1 MKNAPKK
8 HKKGN
13 VLPSIRTVRWMLV
26 LYDAL
31 IFIGATIFFLWFQHG
46 YRGTSNAD
54 FTWVNILAHTGLSV
68 VIILLLRFCWKVYN
82 QIWRYGGVQSYIALM
97 LADGCATFTY
107 YTIQF
112 YLAKIPGTP
121 FPRLSF
127 TKDIACFIPIN
138 TLLAL
143 AMRMAYRFIY
153 KRLNRKTKFGRFLVK
168 AINLFARSDWT
179 LTSGDSVNKI
189 KIAII
194 GAGGV
199 GTGLAEEL
207 LNNPNSVYVPACFVD
222 VDKEKL
228 GREIFGKEVLPDK
241 EDTPELLK
249 DFDVQEVV
257 IALPGK
263 VSTEVR
269 KELYDRY
276 KAAGFKV
283 KTYDYPA
290 VQNTSKGKRSLRD
303 FDIEELLF
311 RKEQEVITKDTINY
325 YKNKVILVTGGGGS
339 IGSEIARQLAKME
352 PKQLI
357 LLDIYENGVYDIQQ
371 ELRIEYG
378 DKLDL
383 KIEICSIANKK
394 ALDKVF
400 AAYKPNIVIMAAA
413 HKHVPLMEHNIV
425 EAVENNVFGT
435 LYTVELAEK
444 YKADRVHMV
453 STDKAVNPTNVMGAT
468 KRMCEMI
475 CMTHAKIK
483 QHTTFSATRFGNV
496 LGSAGSV
503 IPLFKKQIQNGGPVT
518 LTDKRIIRYFMTIPE
533 ASQLVL
539 HSAMLAKNGEL
550 MVLDMGQ
557 PVKIYDLAVSII
569 KMSGYEPDKDIEIIE
584 TGLRPG
590 EKLYEE
596 LLVKDEKL
604 TKTENKQIFIEKDK
618 PVSLDE
624 LNAKLDKLLAAIE
637 KEDDALAKQALKECV
652 PTYVNG
658 DGHKV
663 NGKKGKKTDKN
674 N

>member
-1 MKNAPKK
+1 MKRNQT
-8 HKKGN
+8 KKGY
-13 VLPSIRTVRWMLV
+13 LSLFPVRWMLIFYDILIYAVVIVFALV
-26 LYDAL
+26 LYRAHKLEWYQILIHFAVGVAL
-31 IFIGATIFFLWFQHG
+31 SCTSRFFW
-46 YRGTSNAD
+46 R
-54 FTWVNILAHTGLSV
+54 
-68 VIILLLRFCWKVYN
+68 VYG
-82 QIWRYGGVQSYIALM
+82 QIWRYGGVQSYVRLM
-97 LADGCATFTY
+97 FAD
-107 YTIQF
+107 
-112 YLAKIPGTP
+112 
-121 FPRLSF
+121 
-127 TKDIACFIPIN
+127 ACYFLVYFLLERFIPAFGYLQFPIITLIVFSN
-138 TLLAL
+138 TLISLAI
-143 AMRMAYRFIY
+143 RMLYRLIY
-153 KRLNRKTKFGRFLVK
+153 KRLNRTTKFGRFVVK
-168 AINLFARSDWT
+168 LINFFARSDWT
-179 LTSGDSVNKI
+179 INNNSDPVEPI
-189 KIAII
+189 KIAIV

-199 GTGLAEEL
+199 GIGLAEEL
-207 LNNPNSVYVPACFVD
+207 LASTTSAYIPVCFVD

-228 GREIFGKEVLPDK
+228 GRQIYGKDVLLD
-241 EDTPELLK
+241 DNGTPELLHEYN
-249 DFDVQEVV
+249 VQEVV
-257 IALPGK
+257 IALPSS
-263 VSTEVR
+263 VNQEERTEI
-269 KELYDRY
+269 YNRY
-276 KAAGFKV
+276 KNAGYKI
-283 KTYDYPA
+283 KSYDYPA
-290 VQNTSKGKRSLRD
+290 MQSASKGKRTIRD
-303 FDIEELLF
+303 FDIEDLLF
-311 RKEQEVITKDTINY
+311 RKEQEVITEATVNY

-352 PKQLI
+352 PKKLV

-383 KIEICSIANKK
+383 QVEICSITNKD
-394 ALDKVF
+394 ALEKVF
-400 AAYKPNIVIMAAA
+400 KAYKPNIVIMAAA
-413 HKHVPLMEHNIV
+413 HKHVPLMEHNII

-475 CMTHAKIK
+475 CMTHASIK

-539 HSAMLAKNGEL
+539 HSAVIAKNGEL

-569 KMSGYEPDKDIEIIE
+569 KMSGYEPDKDIKIIE

-596 LLVKDEKL
+596 LLVKDERL
-604 TKTENKQIFIEKDK
+604 TKTENKKIFIEKDE
-618 PVSLDE
+618 PLSLEE
-624 LNAKLDKLLAAIE
+624 LNEKLDILSKAM
-637 KEDDALAKQALKECV
+637 ALKSNHITKAALKEVV

-658 DGHKV
+658 DKV
-663 NGKKGKKTDKN
+663 NGGGYKN
-674 N
+674 SKL